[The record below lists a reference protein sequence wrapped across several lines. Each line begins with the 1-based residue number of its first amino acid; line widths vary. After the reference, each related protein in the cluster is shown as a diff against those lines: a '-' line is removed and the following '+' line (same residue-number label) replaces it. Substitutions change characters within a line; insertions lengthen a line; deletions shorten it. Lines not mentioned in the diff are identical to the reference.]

1 MDKTDTVAHA
11 TAAEYATLRSGVAAV
26 WLDRDL
32 YRVSGPDAIGFL
44 QGQLS
49 QDVAALAVGASAWS
63 FVLQPQGKVD
73 ALVRVTR
80 VDGEAVVI
88 DVDGG
93 YGDLLLV
100 RLNRFK
106 LRTKADFDRLD
117 WRVLGLRGSQAA
129 TVAAGVGGDLGG
141 LGGGGTVLVVDA
153 SWPGL
158 PGVDLLGTEVVVPDG
173 VALVGA
179 DDYEAAR
186 IEAGVPRMGAELTER
201 TIPAESG
208 LISRTVSFTKGCYTG
223 QELVARIDSRGN
235 HVPRYLRGL
244 RLDEVVPVGS
254 RLVVGAEGK
263 DVGWLTSVAMS
274 PALGPVALG
283 YVGRDVEPPA
293 EVVAVTADGRRVR
306 AGMALLPL
314 VD

>member
-1 MDKTDTVAHA
+1 MNEPDDGAHETVAEDDA
-11 TAAEYATLRSGVAAV
+11 LRSGVAAV

-49 QDVAALAVGASAWS
+49 QDVTALAVGSSAWS

-80 VDGEAVVI
+80 VDDDAVVI

-93 YGDLLLV
+93 YGESLLV
-100 RLNRFK
+100 RLKRFK
-106 LRTKADFDRLD
+106 LRTKAELDPLD
-117 WRVLGLRGSQAA
+117 WRVLGLRGPQAVA
-129 TVAAGVGGDLGG
+129 VAADLD
-141 LGGGGTVLVVDA
+141 GGGKAVLTVEA

-158 PGVDLLGTEVVVPDG
+158 AGVDLLGAEIVVPEG
-173 VALVGA
+173 IPLVGS

-208 LISRTVSFTKGCYTG
+208 LIGRTVSFTKGCYTG

-244 RLDEVVPVGS
+244 RLDDVVPAGS
-254 RLVVGAEGK
+254 RLTLEGK
-263 DVGWLTSVAMS
+263 DVGWLTSVATS
-274 PALGPVALG
+274 PTLGPVALG

-293 EVVAVTADGRRVR
+293 EVVAVTEDGRRVPAR
-306 AGMALLPL
+306 VALLPL
-314 VD
+314 VG